1 MDKSKLIK
9 LELEDGNVKP
19 FQAKANFAHFLFFGD
34 GTLTLHYSADDSH
47 YDEELKQFT
56 IPPSG
61 SINIEAD
68 LSKYSYY
75 KITTT
80 GSLTGAY
87 IKYE

>member
-1 MDKSKLIK
+1 MDTSKLIK
-9 LELEDGNVKP
+9 LEVEGGNVKP
-19 FQAKANFAHFLFFGD
+19 FQAKGNFAHFLFVGS
-34 GTLTLHYSADDSH
+34 GTLSLHYSADDSH
-47 YDEELKQFT
+47 YDEEQKQFT

-75 KITTT
+75 KITST
-80 GSLTGAY
+80 GTITEAY